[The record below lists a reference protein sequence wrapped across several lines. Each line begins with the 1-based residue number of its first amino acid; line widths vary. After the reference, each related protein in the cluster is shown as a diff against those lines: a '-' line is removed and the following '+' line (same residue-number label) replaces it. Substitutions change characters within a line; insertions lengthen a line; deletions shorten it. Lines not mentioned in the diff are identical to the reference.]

1 MKRAP
6 NEGLFT
12 CLPQKMRSSIL
23 LRHQINCGPR
33 HSESSICQLPVC
45 RLRDVVY
52 RELWLMV
59 HRRQR
64 LDVLFIGWVL
74 GRHADHERGNVQ
86 FDARATASSTD
97 NPLTCWAGSSR
108 TSARGQPSRIL
119 ALSLLKSP
127 FLLRPLMLRP
137 TMDTLL
143 GDYVGAPV
151 PPPEPA
157 NMGAFARRAPT

>member
-1 MKRAP
+1 MHSEVSTIQASSQKRLKGRPRTIGSTRSQTDTEKHIAKNGISPIKRAP

-33 HSESSICQLPVC
+33 HSESSICEPPVC
-45 RLRDVVY
+45 RLRNVVY

-97 NPLTCWAGSSR
+97 NRAVR
-108 TSARGQPSRIL
+108 TNIL
-119 ALSLLKSP
+119 H
-127 FLLRPLMLRP
+127 
-137 TMDTLL
+137 
-143 GDYVGAPV
+143 
-151 PPPEPA
+151 
-157 NMGAFARRAPT
+157 